1 MFHVNLLLSNVNK
14 DEFIL
19 VQQKFKHPIHACL
32 LSMFRN
38 KERMLPTSI
47 RNATIVSG
55 SYYQDDQHKE
65 HSLHCSCNIEQRG
78 GGVGRT
84 MHGATR
90 KQLALG
96 ILVAQNTALVLMLR
110 YSRTAK
116 PDDDEPM
123 YIASTAVVMAEVIKM
138 TVCLIALYFEQ
149 PLRFRHAIRHDV
161 LSKEA
166 LKMAV
171 PAGLYALQ
179 NNWLY
184 VALSNLE
191 AAAFQVTYQLK
202 TLSTAVFSIVL
213 LGRTIDT
220 TQWIALVLLMVG
232 VTLVQLQV
240 EQKTLETSTSEN
252 PLLGLVAVLASCVSS
267 GFAGCYFERLLKRTT
282 TSMWVRNLQ
291 LGVFALVFS
300 VVAMA
305 TNDGSRVMEQ
315 GFFVGYHWL
324 TWLVIFNQALGGL
337 VVSMVV
343 KYAGGCSKKRRT
355 RAYIG

>member
-1 MFHVNLLLSNVNK
+1 MI
-14 DEFIL
+14 E
-19 VQQKFKHPIHACL
+19 HAL
-32 LSMFRN
+32 
-38 KERMLPTSI
+38 
-47 RNATIVSG
+47 
-55 SYYQDDQHKE
+55 Y
-65 HSLHCSCNIEQRG
+65 IEQM
-78 GGVGRT
+78 

-116 PDDDEPM
+116 VDDDEPM
-123 YIASTAVVMAEVIKM
+123 YIASTAVVMAEMIKM
-138 TVCLIALYFEQ
+138 IVCLIALYLEQ
-149 PLRFRHAIRHDV
+149 PLRFRHAIRYDV

-220 TQWIALVLLMVG
+220 TQWIALVLLMIG

-240 EQKTLETSTSEN
+240 EQRTLETSTSEN
-252 PLLGLVAVLASCVSS
+252 PFLGLVAVLASCVSS

-282 TSMWVRNLQ
+282 TSMWIRNLQ
-291 LGVFALVFS
+291 LGVFAFMFS
-300 VVAMA
+300 VIAMA
-305 TNDGSRVMEQ
+305 TNDGTQVMKQ
-315 GFFVGYHWL
+315 GFFIGYHWL

-343 KYAGGCSKKRRT
+343 KYAGDAAKKENTCINWLTLSYDGDR
-355 RAYIG
+355 